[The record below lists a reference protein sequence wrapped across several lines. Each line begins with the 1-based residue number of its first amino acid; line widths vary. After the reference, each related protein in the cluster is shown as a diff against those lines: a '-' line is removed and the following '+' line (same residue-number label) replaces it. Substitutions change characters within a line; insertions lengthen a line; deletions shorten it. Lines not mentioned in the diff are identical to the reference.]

1 MTSDYESTAS
11 SSQSSSSNSQFVFYI
26 FESLVVIGIF
36 ALAAFT
42 FTAEDSKTLTYG
54 VVGLVALSILLTLN
68 RKSLNNLN
76 QTTKQLEN
84 QKKAELYSYLTGS
97 NEGDDVAAIN
107 LIRSRAIQYSQEL
120 IDDYK
125 KTRQNSRNFYY
136 IFQISTIV
144 LSSLTPI
151 LVLLD
156 KVDVSIPAIKWLP
169 VIFPAIA
176 AIVTS
181 ISTSF
186 PLQENWV
193 AANTAVELLEAEQE
207 KFILGVTADYRFY
220 DLAGDQNQQKQKV
233 LQSVESFMLQVNQI
247 HLKQVQQSSKSEKND
262 KSEKNTESN
271 QSNADSKG

>member
-1 MTSDYESTAS
+1 MTSEFATSTDS
-11 SSQSSSSNSQFVFYI
+11 SVSSGSNNQFVFYV
-26 FESLVVIGIF
+26 FESLIVIGVF
-36 ALAAFT
+36 AAIAL
-42 FTAEDSKTLTYG
+42 TLTLEDQKTVTYAA
-54 VVGLVALSILLTLN
+54 VGLVSLLLLLILN
-68 RKSLNNLN
+68 RKSLDNFN
-76 QTTKQLEN
+76 QRSKQLEN
-84 QKKAELYSYLTGS
+84 QKKAELYTYLTNSTG
-97 NEGDDVAAIN
+97 GDDVEAIN

-136 IFQISTIV
+136 VFQISTIV

-186 PLQENWV
+186 PLQETWV
-193 AANTAVELLEAEQE
+193 SANTAVELLEAEQE

-220 DLAGDQNQQKQKV
+220 DLGDDPQLQKQKV
-233 LQSVESFMLQVNQI
+233 LQSVESFMNQVNQI
-247 HLKQVQQSSKSEKND
+247 HLKQVQQVKPD
-262 KSEKNTESN
+262 KKQENTQENSQAN
-271 QSNADSKG
+271 S

>member
-1 MTSDYESTAS
+1 MTSDFESTS
-11 SSQSSSSNSQFVFYI
+11 SSAPSSSSNSQFVFYI
-26 FESLVVIGIF
+26 FESLIVVGVF

-42 FTAEDSKTLTYG
+42 FTAEDPKTLTYG
-54 VVGLVALSILLTLN
+54 VVGLVAPSILLILN
-68 RKSLNNLN
+68 RKSLDNLN

-84 QKKAELYSYLTGS
+84 QKKAELYSYLTSS
-97 NEGDDVAAIN
+97 NGGDDVAAIN

-125 KTRQNSRNFYY
+125 SLRQNSRNFYY
-136 IFQISTIV
+136 VFQISTIV

-220 DLAGDQNQQKQKV
+220 DLADDPNQQKQKV

-247 HLKQVQQSSKSEKND
+247 HLKQVQQSV

-271 QSNADSKG
+271 QSSADSNS

>member
-1 MTSDYESTAS
+1 MTSDFESAS
-11 SSQSSSSNSQFVFYI
+11 NSSLSSSSNNQFAFYV
-26 FESLVVIGIF
+26 FESLIVIGAF
-36 ALAAFT
+36 AVAAFT
-42 FTAEDSKTLTYG
+42 LTVEDPKTVVYG
-54 VVGLVALSILLTLN
+54 VVGLLSLILLLILN

-76 QTTKQLEN
+76 QKTKQLEN
-84 QKKAELYSYLTGS
+84 QKKAELYSYLTNSTGG
-97 NEGDDVAAIN
+97 NDVTAIN

-125 KTRQNSRNFYY
+125 KIRQNSRNFYY

-186 PLQENWV
+186 PLQETWV
-193 AANTAVELLEAEQE
+193 SANTAVELLEAEQE

-220 DLAGDQNQQKQKV
+220 DLADDPHQQKQKV

-247 HLKQVQQSSKSEKND
+247 HLKQVQQSVKP
-262 KSEKNTESN
+262 EKNTDSN
-271 QSNADSKG
+271 QSSAESNS

>member
-1 MTSDYESTAS
+1 MTSDFESAS
-11 SSQSSSSNSQFVFYI
+11 NSSLSSSSNNQFAFYV
-26 FESLVVIGIF
+26 FESLIVIGAF
-36 ALAAFT
+36 AVAAFT
-42 FTAEDSKTLTYG
+42 LTMEDPKTVVYG
-54 VVGLVALSILLTLN
+54 VVGLLSLILLLILN

-76 QTTKQLEN
+76 QKTKQLEN
-84 QKKAELYSYLTGS
+84 QKKAELYSYLTSSTG
-97 NEGDDVAAIN
+97 GDDVTAIN

-125 KTRQNSRNFYY
+125 KLRQNSRNFYY

-186 PLQENWV
+186 PLQETWV
-193 AANTAVELLEAEQE
+193 SANTAVELLEAEQE

-220 DLAGDQNQQKQKV
+220 DLADDPHQQKQKV

-247 HLKQVQQSSKSEKND
+247 HLKQVQQSVKP
-262 KSEKNTESN
+262 EKNTDSN
-271 QSNADSKG
+271 QSSAESNS